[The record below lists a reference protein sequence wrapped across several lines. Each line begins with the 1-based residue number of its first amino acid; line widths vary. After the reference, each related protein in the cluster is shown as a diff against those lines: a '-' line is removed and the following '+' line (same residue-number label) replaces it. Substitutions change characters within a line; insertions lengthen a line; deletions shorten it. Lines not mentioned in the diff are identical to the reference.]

1 MGSCFG
7 EQIKVTVFGESHA
20 RAVGVTIDGLP
31 AGIRV
36 DRDALSAF
44 LARRAPGNAPYAT
57 ARREKDEPEFVCG
70 LHAGHTCG
78 SPVTALIFNT
88 DARPGDYAKAQNT
101 PRPGHADLTAH
112 IKYGG
117 YGDLT
122 GGGHFSGRLT
132 APLCVAGFLCKTVL
146 ESMGVSVGAH
156 IHSILDVY
164 DTPFDPVSVSAETL
178 AAAGRSAFP
187 VLDSAKGEDMLSA
200 IAKAKAQG
208 NSVGGVVECGAV
220 GLPAGVGEPMFG
232 GIENRI
238 AAAVF
243 GIPAVKGIEF
253 GAGFGAARMTG
264 DQHNDPFA
272 VCGGKIVTKTNHH
285 GGALGGIST
294 GMPVIF
300 RAAFKPTPSIALTQ
314 QSVDLETMTE
324 TTLRALGRHD
334 PCIVP
339 RAVPV
344 VEAAA
349 AMALLDLIYQRK

>member
-1 MGSCFG
+1 M
-7 EQIKVTVFGESHA
+7 
-20 RAVGVTIDGLP
+20 
-31 AGIRV
+31 
-36 DRDALSAF
+36 
-44 LARRAPGNAPYAT
+44 
-57 ARREKDEPEFVCG
+57 CG
-70 LHAGHTCG
+70 LHADHTCG

-146 ESMGVSVGAH
+146 EGMGVSVGAH

-164 DTPFDPVSVSAETL
+164 DTPFDPVAVSAETL

-187 VLDSAKGEDMLSA
+187 VLDSAKGEDMLSV
-200 IAKAKAQG
+200 IEKAKAQG

-232 GIENRI
+232 GTRTDRRRG
-238 AAAVF
+238 VR
-243 GIPAVKGIEF
+243 IPAVKGVEF

-264 DQHNDPFA
+264 IKQRS
-272 VCGGKIVTKTNHH
+272 VRRLRRQIVTKPTTTAARWWHLH
-285 GGALGGIST
+285 GHACHLPGGVR
-294 GMPVIF
+294 P
-300 RAAFKPTPSIALTQ
+300 RCPSRSSSKAWT
-314 QSVDLETMTE
+314 
-324 TTLRALGRHD
+324 
-334 PCIVP
+334 
-339 RAVPV
+339 
-344 VEAAA
+344 
-349 AMALLDLIYQRK
+349 